1 MNPIEGEWHQLKA
14 HGIAGQMV
22 ETVYDLGIVIEEIIE
37 ELHKAKNYN
46 VERFIF
52 KSK

>member
-1 MNPIEGEWHQLKA
+1 MAAKSPNPNQ
-14 HGIAGQMV
+14 QPV
-22 ETVYDLGIVIEEIIE
+22 ELNRTGIVIEEIIE
-37 ELHKAKNYN
+37 ERYRAKNYN